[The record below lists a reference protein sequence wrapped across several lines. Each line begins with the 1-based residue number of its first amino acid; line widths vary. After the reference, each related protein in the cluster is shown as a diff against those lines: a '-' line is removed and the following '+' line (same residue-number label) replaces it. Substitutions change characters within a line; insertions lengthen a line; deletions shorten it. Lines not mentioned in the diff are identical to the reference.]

1 MRAWITTRGV
11 RLPLV
16 ERRYIFRKYK
26 PQAVSHN
33 EESLCVF
40 SQITLKRIDD
50 VLDAYVSE
58 RSKSEAAAAIAGLHE
73 RLSGE
78 QLTAPPQ
85 QQQQPRLADR
95 LAAAAVAEGNQRTQ
109 GGGGGGVCG
118 SMLKPPMTAST
129 SRGTS
134 GDSRGSF
141 EMSPAL

>member
-1 MRAWITTRGV
+1 MHASPRGACAF
-11 RLPLV
+11 PLV

-58 RSKSEAAAAIAGLHE
+58 RSKSEAEAAIAGLHE

-78 QLTAPPQ
+78 QLIAPPQ
-85 QQQQPRLADR
+85 QQQQQQPRLGER
-95 LAAAAVAEGNQRTQ
+95 LAAAAAAGGNQPRPQ
-109 GGGGGGVCG
+109 GVGG
-118 SMLKPPMTAST
+118 
-129 SRGTS
+129 